1 MDLSKKN
8 MDSSL
13 LLLFFNHIPPKWLI
27 VFVVWLTNERHL
39 EALFPTEINIRD
51 HHHRESLT
59 YRKQLNLLCRFRSC
73 LWFIR
78 DLQWWGS
85 LTMFPAGNKAKLPSS
100 VNKLCSIRPLHH
112 NASSCSN
119 LMTQFNER
127 KVYKEIR
134 TITRVSLKVQEARSK
149 NVVTVE
155 KKGKQY
161 VRQIL

>member
-1 MDLSKKN
+1 M
-8 MDSSL
+8 
-13 LLLFFNHIPPKWLI
+13 
-27 VFVVWLTNERHL
+27 VWLTNERHL

-59 YRKQLNLLCRFRSC
+59 CRKQDLNLLRRFRSC

-85 LTMFPAGNKAKLPSS
+85 LTMFPTGNKAKPLLS

-119 LMTQFNER
+119 LMTQFSER

-134 TITRVSLKVQEARSK
+134 TTTRVSLKLQEARSK
-149 NVVTVE
+149 NLGTVE